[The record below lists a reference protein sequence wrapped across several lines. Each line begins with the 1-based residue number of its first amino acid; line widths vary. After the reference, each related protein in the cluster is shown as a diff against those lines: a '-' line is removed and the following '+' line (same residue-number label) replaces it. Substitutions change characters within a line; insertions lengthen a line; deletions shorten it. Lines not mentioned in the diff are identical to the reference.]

1 MNVVIIVFVY
11 WLILIP
17 ATVGILE
24 LIDYIIVKRGKE
36 VQYVYKSRKLNKTIN
51 VDKVGE

>member
-1 MNVVIIVFVY
+1 MNAVVIVFVY

-24 LIDYIIVKRGKE
+24 LIDYIIVKRDKE
-36 VQYVYKSRKLNKTIN
+36 VQYVYKS
-51 VDKVGE
+51 

>member
-1 MNVVIIVFVY
+1 MNAVVIVFVY

-24 LIDYIIVKRGKE
+24 LIDYIIVKRGN
-36 VQYVYKSRKLNKTIN
+36 VQRLSQNLL
-51 VDKVGE
+51 

>member
-1 MNVVIIVFVY
+1 MNAVIIVFAY

-24 LIDYIIVKRGKE
+24 LIDYIIVKRSKE
-36 VQYVYKSRKLNKTIN
+36 VQYVYKS
-51 VDKVGE
+51 